1 MNNKNILLSRYPAL
15 AECESEIDRALSMM
29 LHCYTTGGKILLCGN
44 GGSCADCEH
53 ISGELLKGFLS
64 RRPIPMED
72 RSKLA
77 KAYPDGK
84 ELASELQRGIPAIPL
99 PAFTSLLTA
108 YANDVSPDLVYA
120 QLVYSLGKKNDLL
133 IGISTSGN
141 SKNVVAAAKVAK
153 SIDIPV
159 IALTGQEGGSLRTI
173 ADCTVCAPA
182 NETFMIQEYH
192 LPIYH
197 YLCAE
202 LERIV
207 FEGGNI

>member
-1 MNNKNILLSRYPAL
+1 MNSKNTLFSRYPAL
-15 AECESEIDRALSMM
+15 AECENEIDRALSMM
-29 LHCYTTGGKILLCGN
+29 LHCYMAGGKILLSGN

-64 RRPIPMED
+64 RRSIPTED
-72 RSKLA
+72 RRKLTDA
-77 KAYPDGK
+77 FPDGG
-84 ELASELQRGIPAIPL
+84 EIASKLQRGISAIPL
-99 PAFTSLLTA
+99 PAFSSLLTA

-120 QLVYSLGKKNDLL
+120 QLVYSLAQKNDLL

-153 SIDIPV
+153 AIGIPV
-159 IALTGQEGGSLRTI
+159 IALTGQDGGYLRAI
-173 ADCTVCAPA
+173 ADCTVCAPST
-182 NETFMIQEYH
+182 ETFMVQEYH

-202 LERIV
+202 LEHIA
-207 FEGGNI
+207 FEGGTV